1 LKRSINICFPSK
13 VIYFYLLNK
22 GVRVFLKN
30 TMNKNNFEK
39 IIFLL
44 FIFTLISAIP
54 SFAQTD
60 VSQDSLLD
68 NATLENCVQYA
79 LIHQP
84 SIQQSLLDEEIAS
97 KEINSKLADWFP
109 QIDFTYNLQHNYK
122 LQTSVIQGN
131 TVRFGVINTSSAL
144 FSVNQTIFNRDVLLA
159 SSTAAEVSKQAGQ
172 LTESNKIGLAVNVSK
187 AFYAALLSQDQLE
200 IIGDDVTRLEQSKK
214 DTYYQFNSGLVDETD
229 YMRATI
235 AFNNAKA
242 EQRGVEEA
250 LKTSYAYL
258 KQLMGYPANSELKL
272 VYDHNEMEND
282 IFVDTTEVI
291 NYENRIEYQI
301 LQTAHSL
308 QEANLSYNKW
318 SFIPSLKA
326 FGNYNFNFFN
336 DKFSKLY
343 DQNYPTAYIG
353 LQLSFP
359 IFEGGKRFQEIQQ
372 ASLELKRSEYDIQS
386 FKNSANTEYV
396 QALATYKS
404 NLNNYKIQKDN
415 LDLAKKVYNTI
426 ELQYKNGIKTYL
438 DVITAETGLR
448 TTEVNYVSALYQ
460 VLSSKLDLEK
470 ALGLLKY

>member
-1 LKRSINICFPSK
+1 MN
-13 VIYFYLLNK
+13 
-22 GVRVFLKN
+22 
-30 TMNKNNFEK
+30 NKNFEN
-39 IIFLL
+39 IILSLL
-44 FIFTLISAIP
+44 IILWISAIP
-54 SFAQTD
+54 AFAQSDAT
-60 VSQDSLLD
+60 QDSLLE
-68 NATLENCVQYA
+68 NATLDNCIQYA
-79 LIHQP
+79 LVHQP
-84 SIQQSLLDEEIAS
+84 SIQQSLLDEEIAN

-122 LQTSVIQGN
+122 LQSSVIQGN
-131 TVRFGVINTSSAL
+131 IVRFGVINTSSAQ
-144 FSVNQTIFNRDVLLA
+144 FSVNQTIFDRDVLLA

-172 LTESNKIGLAVNVSK
+172 LTESNKISLAVNVSK
-187 AFYAALLSQDQLE
+187 AFYAVLLSQDQLE
-200 IIGDDVTRLEQSKK
+200 LISDDVTRLEQSKK
-214 DTYYQFNSGLVDETD
+214 DTYYQFKSGLVDETD

-258 KQLMGYPANSELKL
+258 KQLMGYAANSELKL
-272 VYDHNEMEND
+272 VYDHIQMKND
-282 IFVDTTEVI
+282 ISVDTTEII

-336 DKFSKLY
+336 DKFSQLY

-470 ALGLLKY
+470 ALGILKY

>member
-1 LKRSINICFPSK
+1 
-13 VIYFYLLNK
+13 
-22 GVRVFLKN
+22 
-30 TMNKNNFEK
+30 MNKKNFGK
-39 IIFLL
+39 IISPLL
-44 FIFTLISAIP
+44 FIILLISVFPA
-54 SFAQTD
+54 FAQSDT
-60 VSQDSLLD
+60 SQDSLLED
-68 NATLENCVQYA
+68 ATLDNCIQYA
-79 LIHQP
+79 LAHQP
-84 SIQQSLLDEEIAS
+84 SIQQSLLDEEIAQ
-97 KEINSKLADWFP
+97 KEINSKLSEWFP

-122 LQTSVIQGN
+122 LQSSVIQGN
-131 TVRFGVINTSSAL
+131 IVRFGVINTSSAQ
-144 FSVNQTIFNRDVLLA
+144 FSVNQTIFDRDVLLA
-159 SSTAAEVSKQAGQ
+159 SSTASEVSKEASQ
-172 LTESNKIGLAVNVSK
+172 LTESNKIDLAVNVSK
-187 AFYAALLSQDQLE
+187 AFYAVLLSLDQMEL
-200 IIGDDVTRLEQSKK
+200 INDDVTRLEQSKK
-214 DTYYQFNSGLVDETD
+214 DTYYQYKGGLVDETD

-242 EQRGVEEA
+242 EQRRDEES

-258 KQLMGYPANSELKL
+258 KQLIGYPANSELKL
-272 VYDHNEMEND
+272 VYDHAQMEND
-282 IFVDTTEVI
+282 ISVDTSKTI
-291 NYENRIEYQI
+291 DYDNRIEYQI

-326 FGNYNFNFFN
+326 FGWYNFNFFN
-336 DKFSKLY
+336 DEFSKLY
-343 DQNYPTAYIG
+343 ENNYPTAYIG

-396 QALATYKS
+396 QAMAAYKS
-404 NLNNYKIQKDN
+404 NLNNYNIQKDN

-438 DVITAETGLR
+438 DIITAETDLR

-460 VLSSKLDLEK
+460 VLSSKLDVEK